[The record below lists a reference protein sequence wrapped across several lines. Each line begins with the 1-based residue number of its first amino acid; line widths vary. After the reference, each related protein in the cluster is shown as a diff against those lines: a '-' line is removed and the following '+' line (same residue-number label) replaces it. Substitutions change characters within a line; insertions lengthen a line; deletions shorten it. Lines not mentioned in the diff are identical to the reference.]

1 MAERDMPTMR
11 SRRLGNELRRLR
23 MEAGLKVTD
32 VAEILECGQPKIS
45 QIENGKRGI
54 RQLDL
59 TMLLNA
65 FGVEDEGY
73 RAGLKRLARE
83 VHKVDWWTSEGPLL
97 HDALRDFLTLEVDS
111 DVLRTY
117 EPTLIPG
124 LLQTEGQMRAI
135 FDTGHLA
142 HRADAL
148 VEARLRRR
156 EILLNPTEFDLR
168 VVIDLHAIQRL
179 QGGRDLVV
187 EQLEHLLREMERPNV
202 TVQLLPYDAAV
213 RPAQYVPFCLF
224 TLRGEP
230 ASDVVWLEHLTGGS
244 LLEQR
249 KDVQVY
255 ARAWNELTAAAMTPS
270 RSRQYLQ
277 DVIKETRT

>member
-1 MAERDMPTMR
+1 MPTMR

-23 MEAGLKVTD
+23 LEAGLKVTD

-54 RQLDL
+54 RPLDL
-59 TMLLNA
+59 TTLLNA

-73 RAGLKRLARE
+73 RAGLKRLARD

-97 HDALRDFLTLEVDS
+97 HDTLRDFLTLEVDS

-117 EPTLIPG
+117 ESTLIPG
-124 LLQTEGQMRAI
+124 LLQTEGQMRAV
-135 FDTGHLA
+135 FETGHLA
-142 HRADAL
+142 DQADAL
-148 VEARLRRR
+148 VDARLRRR
-156 EILLNPTEFDLR
+156 ELLTESTEFDLR
-168 VVIDLHAIQRL
+168 AVIDAHALQRL
-179 QGGRDLVV
+179 RGGRDRMV
-187 EQLEHLLREMERPNV
+187 EQLEHLLLEMERPNV
-202 TVQLLPYDAAV
+202 TVQLLPYDATV

-249 KDVQVY
+249 RDVQVY
-255 ARAWNELTAAAMTPS
+255 VRAWGELTAAALTPVQT
-270 RSRQYLQ
+270 RQYLREM
-277 DVIKETRT
+277 IKESRT